1 MLQCRTEEMKCG
13 KHLGQDGCQISFKDK
28 STVLSSC
35 ISCHLPFN
43 PMWESPK
50 YFILRNSVND
60 ETSQTN
66 SPLVFIKEMLL
77 GVVPVAFLLDC
88 PKTLL
93 LPEDFSILSELT
105 PQMLYAKAVVSLPD
119 SRKCAAFTSLYYR
132 SHCKVTACAT
142 ATCHQTLC
150 SWGQIPP
157 SPSGIFPQSKQI
169 LAATL
174 MPDRHMAV
182 TERTD
187 EKIQISSIKKKK
199 FYILNAKIFSGNTSV

>member
-1 MLQCRTEEMKCG
+1 MG
-13 KHLGQDGCQISFKDK
+13 
-28 STVLSSC
+28 STWERMGARLALSIKVLTVPSSY

-43 PMWESPK
+43 PRLESPK

-77 GVVPVAFLLDC
+77 GCCPCRLLDC

-105 PQMLYAKAVVSLPD
+105 PQMLYAKAVVSLPH

-142 ATCHQTLC
+142 ATCH
-150 SWGQIPP
+150 
-157 SPSGIFPQSKQI
+157 
-169 LAATL
+169 
-174 MPDRHMAV
+174 
-182 TERTD
+182 
-187 EKIQISSIKKKK
+187 
-199 FYILNAKIFSGNTSV
+199 